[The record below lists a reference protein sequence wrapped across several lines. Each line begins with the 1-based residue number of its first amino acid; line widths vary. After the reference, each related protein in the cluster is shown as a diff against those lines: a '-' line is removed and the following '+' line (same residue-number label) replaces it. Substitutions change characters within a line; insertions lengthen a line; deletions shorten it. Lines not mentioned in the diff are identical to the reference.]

1 MAIQATL
8 EGNLTRNPEGK
19 CIVIDGVPRDLVE
32 MRVFS
37 DVNRR
42 NADGGWVQDDERSG
56 AVDVTIWAE
65 KLGAEVLRL
74 FRKGKGWIGSSGAY
88 PQFHPHATCQR
99 GMRPGLQIRC
109 VLETNR
115 KLAMT
120 LSVLPRVDAR
130 EFRIA
135 PRCLAYRRKT
145 WRAGAPVWTRGRRS
159 VSN

>member
-42 NADGGWVQDDERSG
+42 NAEGGWVQDDERSG

-74 FRKGKGWIGSSGAY
+74 FRKGARVLVTGQLHLHEYVDTSGER
-88 PQFHPHATCQR
+88 HAMLRMTADAV
-99 GMRPGLQIRC
+99 GLQPYRI
-109 VLETNR
+109 ETLDFR
-115 KLAMT
+115 P
-120 LSVLPRVDAR
+120 PRD
-130 EFRIA
+130 
-135 PRCLAYRRKT
+135 
-145 WRAGAPVWTRGRRS
+145 RS
-159 VSN
+159 EAAAESAAA